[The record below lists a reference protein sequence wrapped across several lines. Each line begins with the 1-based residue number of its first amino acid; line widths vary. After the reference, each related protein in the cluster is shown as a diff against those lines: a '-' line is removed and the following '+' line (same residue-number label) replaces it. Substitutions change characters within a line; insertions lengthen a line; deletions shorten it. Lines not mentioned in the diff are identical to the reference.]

1 MTNMRI
7 IEQLCRLQELE
18 LGSAAGTAAVRRE
31 AQALRAEVIP
41 VVLGHYDRLVSR
53 GKKAVA
59 LVRHGVCSGCQM
71 QLPSGLSAK
80 LLRDDDVCVCENC
93 ARYLKLAPADPAPAV
108 TKPPVPAKRVV
119 RRRRAA
125 APVLEAVPA

>member
-1 MTNMRI
+1 
-7 IEQLCRLQELE
+7 
-18 LGSAAGTAAVRRE
+18 
-31 AQALRAEVIP
+31 
-41 VVLGHYDRLVSR
+41 
-53 GKKAVA
+53 
-59 LVRHGVCSGCQM
+59 M

-108 TKPPVPAKRVV
+108 TKPPVPAKRLV

-125 APVLEAVPA
+125 APALEAVPA

>member
-1 MTNMRI
+1 MRI
-7 IEQLCRLQELE
+7 IEQLLRLQELE
-18 LGSAAGTAAVRRE
+18 LGTAAGTPAAKRE
-31 AQALRAEVIP
+31 ATALRADVAP

-59 LVRHGVCSGCQM
+59 LVRRGVCTGCQM

-93 ARYLKLAPADPAPAV
+93 ARYLKLAPPEPAADVAKSAV
-108 TKPPVPAKRVV
+108 STKRPV

-125 APVLEAVPA
+125 VPLEAVAA